1 METRKSF
8 PDKKEIRKKHLAIRN
23 AMSEPET
30 AEKSRAICEKLLTS
44 DWYAITDWIFG
55 YYPLG
60 KEADCLE
67 FLKKAL
73 SDGRH
78 VALPRTGAD
87 CTMEFYEIISLTQTA
102 EGAFHVMEPTAE
114 CRRINPMDLYD
125 QQVAVLVPGV
135 VFDFA
140 GSRYGY
146 GKGFYDRY
154 FARFRFAKLRR
165 FALAYE
171 NQLEPELEVLD
182 TDVKMHRIYTE
193 TSEYDI
199 T

>member
-1 METRKSF
+1 
-8 PDKKEIRKKHLAIRN
+8 
-23 AMSEPET
+23 MSEPET

-67 FLKKAL
+67 FLKKHCPMADM
-73 SDGRH
+73 SPC
-78 VALPRTGAD
+78 PRTGAD
-87 CTMEFYEIISLTQTA
+87 CTMEFYEITSLEQTA

-114 CRRINPMDLYD
+114 CRRINPMDLSNT
-125 QQVAVLVPGV
+125 QITVLVPGV
-135 VFDFA
+135 VFTPI

-154 FARFRFAKLRR
+154 FCEICKAKPLCISFTRTS
-165 FALAYE
+165 L
-171 NQLEPELEVLD
+171 NQSWKYL
-182 TDVKMHRIYTE
+182 IQ
-193 TSEYDI
+193 I
-199 T
+199 

>member
-1 METRKSF
+1 METRKSS
-8 PDKKEIRKKHLAIRN
+8 PDKKEIRKKHLAIRD

-67 FLKKAL
+67 
-73 SDGRH
+73 
-78 VALPRTGAD
+78 
-87 CTMEFYEIISLTQTA
+87 
-102 EGAFHVMEPTAE
+102 
-114 CRRINPMDLYD
+114 CRRINPMDLSNT
-125 QQVAVLVPGV
+125 QITVLVPGV
-135 VFDFA
+135 VFTPT

-154 FARFRFAKLRR
+154 FARYAKLNR

-182 TDVKMHRIYTE
+182 TDIKMHRIYTE
-193 TSEYDI
+193 TGEYDI
-199 T
+199 I

>member
-1 METRKSF
+1 
-8 PDKKEIRKKHLAIRN
+8 
-23 AMSEPET
+23 MSEPET

-87 CTMEFYEIISLTQTA
+87 CTMEFYEITSLEQTA

-114 CRRINPMDLYD
+114 
-125 QQVAVLVPGV
+125 
-135 VFDFA
+135 
-140 GSRYGY
+140 
-146 GKGFYDRY
+146 
-154 FARFRFAKLRR
+154 
-165 FALAYE
+165 
-171 NQLEPELEVLD
+171 
-182 TDVKMHRIYTE
+182 
-193 TSEYDI
+193 
-199 T
+199 

>member
-23 AMSEPET
+23 AMSESEKH
-30 AEKSRAICEKLLTS
+30 EKSRKICDNLLKS
-44 DWYAITDWIFG
+44 GWYAKTDWIFG

-60 KEADCLE
+60 KEADCLT
-67 FLKKAL
+67 FLRQAL
-73 SDGRH
+73 HDGKH
-78 VALPRTGAD
+78 VALPRTGTD
-87 CTMEFYEIISLTQTA
+87 CTMEFYEITSFAQTL
-102 EGAFHVMEPTAE
+102 EGAFHVMEPTVE

-135 VFDFA
+135 VFTPT

-154 FARFRFAKLRR
+154 FARFAKLNRY
-165 FALAYE
+165 ALAYE

-182 TDVKMHRIYTE
+182 TDIKMYRIYTE
-193 TSEYDI
+193 ESEYKI
-199 T
+199 I

>member
-87 CTMEFYEIISLTQTA
+87 CTMEFYEITSLEQTA

-114 CRRINPMDLYD
+114 CRR
-125 QQVAVLVPGV
+125 
-135 VFDFA
+135 
-140 GSRYGY
+140 YGY

-154 FARFRFAKLRR
+154 FARYAKLNR

-182 TDVKMHRIYTE
+182 TDIKMHRIYTE
-193 TSEYDI
+193 TGEYDI
-199 T
+199 I

>member
-1 METRKSF
+1 METRKSS

-87 CTMEFYEIISLTQTA
+87 CTMEFYEITSLEQTA

-114 CRRINPMDLYD
+114 
-125 QQVAVLVPGV
+125 
-135 VFDFA
+135 
-140 GSRYGY
+140 
-146 GKGFYDRY
+146 
-154 FARFRFAKLRR
+154 
-165 FALAYE
+165 
-171 NQLEPELEVLD
+171 
-182 TDVKMHRIYTE
+182 
-193 TSEYDI
+193 
-199 T
+199 

>member
-1 METRKSF
+1 
-8 PDKKEIRKKHLAIRN
+8 
-23 AMSEPET
+23 MSEPET

-87 CTMEFYEIISLTQTA
+87 CTMEFYEITSLEQTA

-114 CRRINPMDLYD
+114 CRRINPMDLSNT
-125 QQVAVLVPGV
+125 QITVLVPGV
-135 VFDFA
+135 VFTPT

-154 FARFRFAKLRR
+154 FARYAKLNR

-182 TDVKMHRIYTE
+182 TDIKMQRIYTE
-193 TSEYDI
+193 TGEYDI
-199 T
+199 I

>member
-1 METRKSF
+1 METRTNF

-44 DWYAITDWIFG
+44 DWYAVTAWIFG

-60 KEADCLE
+60 KEADCLA

-73 SDGRH
+73 RDGRH

-87 CTMEFYEIISLTQTA
+87 CTMEFYEITSLTQTA

-125 QQVAVLVPGV
+125 QQIAVLVPGV
-135 VFDFA
+135 VFTPT

-154 FARFRFAKLRR
+154 FARYAKLKR

-171 NQLEPELEVLD
+171 NQLVSELETLD
-182 TDVKMHRIYTE
+182 TDVKMDRIYTE
-193 TSEYDI
+193 ENEYKI
-199 T
+199 I

>member
-1 METRKSF
+1 MEIRKSF

-23 AMSEPET
+23 AMSEPEKH
-30 AEKSRAICEKLLTS
+30 EKSRKICDNLLKS
-44 DWYAITDWIFG
+44 DWYAKTDWIFG

-60 KEADCLE
+60 KEADCLT
-67 FLKKAL
+67 FLRQAL
-73 SDGRH
+73 HDGKH
-78 VALPRTGAD
+78 VALPRTGTD
-87 CTMEFYEIISLTQTA
+87 CTMEFYEITSLEQTA

-114 CRRINPMDLYD
+114 CRRINPMDLSNT
-125 QQVAVLVPGV
+125 QITVLVPGV
-135 VFDFA
+135 VFTPT

-154 FARFRFAKLRR
+154 FARYAKLNR

-182 TDVKMHRIYTE
+182 TDIKMHRIYTE
-193 TSEYDI
+193 TGEYDI
-199 T
+199 I